1 MMTRKLSD
9 MPDIAIYTKSQ
20 TKAEAIADLIAFVQ
34 SLSGIDMRRYEGG
47 DDWFE
52 MDFYSGPFWL
62 NRVVW
67 MRCGADSYTCKFGA
81 VIIDIA
87 LDTETTDKFVE
98 KYLEPNSPW
107 RPFYL

>member
-1 MMTRKLSD
+1 MKSKIQQP

-20 TKAEAIADLIAFVQ
+20 TKAEAVADLITFVQ

-52 MDFYSGPFWL
+52 IDLYSGPYWL
-62 NRVVW
+62 QRIVW
-67 MRCGADSYTCKFGA
+67 MRPGTDSYTCKFGA

-87 LDTETTDKFVE
+87 LDTATTDKFLE

-107 RPFYL
+107 RLFYL